1 VSPHIGFARSAFG
14 SRLPTAEI
22 RLRVGVYGLTA
33 ILAIVAIALY
43 GLIDPH
49 ALHPGTPTLTWWMLA
64 ALFGVTET
72 FVVHLSVG
80 RETHTFSLNEC
91 PLVLGLFL
99 ATPGDLLLGQLVG
112 AGLALAVVRR
122 QAPRKLAF
130 NLASF
135 AVSTAAGIAAF
146 TLIADPADPLGPR
159 GWIAAYV
166 AAVLADVVSSTTVEA
181 VISVSTGQRPNWSRL
196 VGSTELYTIAN
207 ASLGLVAVLLL
218 TFRPETAW
226 LAGLLTVAIYGA
238 YRASERERQKHYRLL
253 SLQEAT
259 RDVQEALSAE
269 VVTRRLLERAREMFG
284 AEMAELLALP
294 TGDASAS
301 RTRVDGIANVEHEPS
316 VRLDPTEG
324 VWARVASEGQGIR
337 VATATAP
344 ERLRDHLLA
353 EDIRNLMAAPVRGGS
368 GVVAILMVMNRE
380 GNVGGWRDEDLMLLE
395 TLGNHAG
402 IALRNGE
409 LVEGLASRAAE
420 NEFQAHHD
428 ALTGLPNRVQFQVL
442 VDLLLKGRKP
452 PVALLTM
459 DLDDFKEINDTLG
472 HENGDRIL
480 RDLADRL
487 RTVLIEG
494 EAVARLAGDE
504 FAMIITG
511 EDPVAAAHAA
521 AERVQ
526 HILEAP
532 FAVDELMLNVS
543 ASMGLAIV
551 GVDGDDASTLLRRA
565 DVAMYLAKAGHTPYE
580 LYAAER
586 DEYSPAR
593 LALAGELRHALETHE
608 LQVWFQPKTDMAS
621 GRIMGAEALARWI
634 HPIRGLIMPD
644 DFIPIIEQTS
654 LLRPMTLHVLEVSIG
669 RCASWRR
676 AGLELGVAVNLSV
689 RNLLDLQLPKDILR
703 LLADADLPSTALTL
717 EITESAMMA
726 DPTRAEIVLGELRL
740 AGVRISIDD
749 FGTGHASLAYLKR
762 LPVSE
767 LKIDRAFIMGL
778 DTDEQD
784 RSIVRSTIDL
794 AHDLGLTTV
803 AEGVESQWV
812 WDWLVARGC
821 DVAQGYLKGKA
832 TPTGAFEELVRRN
845 FQEVGSLRL
854 ASVTLLPTRSP
865 RAARTTHARPASRAP
880 RVVATSESPRLEG
893 WDQALPPAANT

>member
-1 VSPHIGFARSAFG
+1 
-14 SRLPTAEI
+14 
-22 RLRVGVYGLTA
+22 
-33 ILAIVAIALY
+33 
-43 GLIDPH
+43 
-49 ALHPGTPTLTWWMLA
+49 
-64 ALFGVTET
+64 
-72 FVVHLSVG
+72 
-80 RETHTFSLNEC
+80 
-91 PLVLGLFL
+91 
-99 ATPGDLLLGQLVG
+99 
-112 AGLALAVVRR
+112 
-122 QAPRKLAF
+122 
-130 NLASF
+130 
-135 AVSTAAGIAAF
+135 
-146 TLIADPADPLGPR
+146 
-159 GWIAAYV
+159 
-166 AAVLADVVSSTTVEA
+166 
-181 VISVSTGQRPNWSRL
+181 
-196 VGSTELYTIAN
+196 
-207 ASLGLVAVLLL
+207 
-218 TFRPETAW
+218 
-226 LAGLLTVAIYGA
+226 
-238 YRASERERQKHYRLL
+238 
-253 SLQEAT
+253 
-259 RDVQEALSAE
+259 
-269 VVTRRLLERAREMFG
+269 
-284 AEMAELLALP
+284 
-294 TGDASAS
+294 
-301 RTRVDGIANVEHEPS
+301 
-316 VRLDPTEG
+316 
-324 VWARVASEGQGIR
+324 
-337 VATATAP
+337 
-344 ERLRDHLLA
+344 
-353 EDIRNLMAAPVRGGS
+353 
-368 GVVAILMVMNRE
+368 
-380 GNVGGWRDEDLMLLE
+380 
-395 TLGNHAG
+395 
-402 IALRNGE
+402 
-409 LVEGLASRAAE
+409 
-420 NEFQAHHD
+420 
-428 ALTGLPNRVQFQVL
+428 
-442 VDLLLKGRKP
+442 
-452 PVALLTM
+452 
-459 DLDDFKEINDTLG
+459 
-472 HENGDRIL
+472 
-480 RDLADRL
+480 
-487 RTVLIEG
+487 
-494 EAVARLAGDE
+494 
-504 FAMIITG
+504 
-511 EDPVAAAHAA
+511 
-521 AERVQ
+521 
-526 HILEAP
+526 
-532 FAVDELMLNVS
+532 VDELMLNVS

-654 LLRPMTLHVLEVSIG
+654 LLRPMTLHVLEVAIG